1 MTGEIL
7 KQYTEARINERL
19 HLFLQF
25 PDLRRSFQ
33 KIDRKDLAYR
43 EASGSL
49 HEGHNRTKYSLLL
62 LLLSEAY
69 HRIISP
75 LSRCGCQFR
84 PDGGEATRQDQA
96 AADEMLRPEGL
107 SEQNHSQYRSVNGE
121 HIIEYHGPVR
131 PDPAHPFVP

>member
-19 HLFLQF
+19 NLFLQF

-33 KIDRKDLAYR
+33 EIDRKDLAFKKTFLR
-43 EASGSL
+43 E
-49 HEGHNRTKYSLLL
+49 ECDKVKYPFHLLL
-62 LLLSEAY
+62 LRRVY

-75 LSRCGCQFR
+75 LPCCGSQFR
-84 PDGGEATRQDQA
+84 PDSGEAARKDKAT
-96 AADEMLRPEGL
+96 ADKMLGSEGL
-107 SEQNHSQYRSVNGE
+107 SEKNHSQHRSVNRE

-131 PDPAHPFVP
+131 PNPAHPFVP